1 MSDLDVIQGLAVRA
15 ATIPGMRTDP
25 LSGFIPGAIEV
36 PFFGVNEV
44 TDESYHQAVG
54 AGALIE
60 ALFTCAIFVSRGDA
74 SRGAAALSLFTSRD
88 GPNSVM
94 AALEADQTLGGAAK
108 ALVVEKAH
116 GKFRVYTIG
125 NTDYLGSMLDVR
137 VWY

>member
-1 MSDLDVIQGLAVRA
+1 MSDLDVIVGLAARA
-15 ATIPGMRTDP
+15 ATITGLRTDP

-44 TDESYHQAVG
+44 TDESYHQVFG
-54 AGALIE
+54 AGAMIE

-74 SRGAAALSLFTSRD
+74 SRGAADLSLYTSRD
-88 GPNSVM
+88 GPKSVM

-116 GKFRVYTIG
+116 GKFRTYTVG
-125 NTDYLGSMLDVR
+125 GVDYLGSMLDVR